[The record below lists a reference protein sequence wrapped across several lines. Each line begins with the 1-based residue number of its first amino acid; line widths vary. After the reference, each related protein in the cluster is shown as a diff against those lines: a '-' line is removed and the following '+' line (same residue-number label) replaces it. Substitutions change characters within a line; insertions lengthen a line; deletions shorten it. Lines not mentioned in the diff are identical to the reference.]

1 MDTYHMFV
9 SNGELRLIQ
18 RDIINDF
25 LKLEGNIKLDVDI
38 LAAKLS
44 LMVKFM
50 KISQHKNLKDFEYL
64 HSRIKTSK
72 LTAISPNVDCLKN

>member
-1 MDTYHMFV
+1 MDTYHMLV
-9 SNGELRLIQ
+9 SDGELKLIQ

-38 LAAKLS
+38 LVAKLS

-64 HSRIKTSK
+64 HNRIKTSR
-72 LTAISPNVDCLKN
+72 LVAISPNADC

>member
-1 MDTYHMFV
+1 MDTYHVLV
-9 SNGELRLIQ
+9 SDGELTLIQ

-25 LKLEGNIKLDVDI
+25 LKLEGSIKLDVDI

-64 HSRIKTSK
+64 HNRVKTSK
-72 LTAISPNVDCLKN
+72 RTAISSNVDY